1 MAEKNFLSWVGFKGE
16 EETAAPS
23 ENAVERIRQ
32 LESQLADLRSRRD
45 ITSLTKEEFEILA
58 TETAMSIIRTAQ
70 QRESRAT
77 AQSTKVLGEATARA
91 KETLEG
97 AESKAKAVLS
107 GAESRGRKYLEA
119 AEYEAAQ
126 LRAEAARNAEQI
138 IESKKREAG
147 ALLGNAKREAERIIV
162 EATSEIANYRS
173 WLTTAISESE
183 RLYRIQTQSLS
194 AAESAISQSRARLQ
208 GAFEKLASLQSDI
221 HGNLTPDNRPRHRA
235 FVQGAALARA
245 EVDLDSDSGADIP
258 EVPSGP
264 ARTQKPAARTI
275 KKRPA
280 PSKIAKKPAAK
291 KRK

>member
-1 MAEKNFLSWVGFKGE
+1 MSEKNFLSWVGFKGE
-16 EETAAPS
+16 EETAPS
-23 ENAVERIRQ
+23 QNAVERIRQ
-32 LESQLADLRSRRD
+32 LEAQIADLRSRRD

-77 AQSTKVLGEATARA
+77 STSTKMMSEATARA
-91 KETLEG
+91 KEMLEA
-97 AESKAKAVLS
+97 AENKAKSVLA

-119 AEYEAAQ
+119 AEADAAQ
-126 LRAEAARNAEQI
+126 LRAEAARNAEQL

-194 AAESAISQSRARLQ
+194 AAESAIAQSRARLQ

-221 HGNLTPDNRPRHRA
+221 DGNLTSDNRPRHRTFA
-235 FVQGAALARA
+235 QGSALSRA
-245 EVDLDSDSGADIP
+245 NAELDSGDEIP
-258 EVPSGP
+258 EVPS
-264 ARTQKPAARTI
+264 RTQSSVPSSSTRASS
-275 KKRPA
+275 KRPA
-280 PSKIAKKPAAK
+280 TRKIAKKSAAK

>member
-1 MAEKNFLSWVGFKGE
+1 MSEKNFLSWVGFKGE
-16 EETAAPS
+16 EEAAAPS
-23 ENAVERIRQ
+23 GNAVERIRQ
-32 LESQLADLRSRRD
+32 LESQIADLRSRRD

-77 AQSTKVLGEATARA
+77 SQSTKMLSEATARA
-91 KETLEG
+91 TETLEG
-97 AESKAKAVLS
+97 AENKAKSILS

-119 AEYEAAQ
+119 AETDAAQ
-126 LRAEAARNAEQI
+126 LRAEAARNAEQL

-221 HGNLTPDNRPRHRA
+221 DGNLTPDNRPRHRA
-235 FVQGAALARA
+235 FVQGAALSRA
-245 EVDLDSDSGADIP
+245 EADLDSNDEIP
-258 EVPSGP
+258 EVPSRTP
-264 ARTQKPAARTI
+264 ARAV
-275 KKRPA
+275 KKSA
-280 PSKIAKKPAAK
+280 PRKVAKKSAAK

>member
-1 MAEKNFLSWVGFKGE
+1 MSEKNFLSWVGFKGE
-16 EETAAPS
+16 EETAPS
-23 ENAVERIRQ
+23 GNSVERIRQ
-32 LESQLADLRSRRD
+32 LESQIADLRSRRD

-58 TETAMSIIRTAQ
+58 TETAMAIIRTAQ

-77 AQSTKVLGEATARA
+77 AESTKMLSEATARA

-97 AESKAKAVLS
+97 AENKAKSILS

-119 AEYEAAQ
+119 AETEAAE
-126 LRAEAARNAEQI
+126 LRAEAARNAEQLM
-138 IESKKREAG
+138 ESKKREAG

-194 AAESAISQSRARLQ
+194 AAESAIAQSRARLQ

-221 HGNLTPDNRPRHRA
+221 DGNLTPDNRPRHRA
-235 FVQGAALARA
+235 FVQGAALSRA
-245 EVDLDSDSGADIP
+245 AAELDSNDEIP
-258 EVPSGP
+258 EVPSRTP
-264 ARTQKPAARTI
+264 ARA
-275 KKRPA
+275 
-280 PSKIAKKPAAK
+280 AKKSSPRKVAKKSAAK

>member
-1 MAEKNFLSWVGFKGE
+1 MSEKNFLSWVGFKGDE
-16 EETAAPS
+16 EQAPS

-32 LESQLADLRSRRD
+32 LESQLSDLRSRRD

-77 AQSTKVLGEATARA
+77 AQSTKMLSEASARA
-91 KETLEG
+91 KEALEG
-97 AESKAKAVLS
+97 AESKAKAILS
-107 GAESRGRKYLEA
+107 GAENRGRKYLEA
-119 AEYEAAQ
+119 AESDAAQ
-126 LRAEAARNAEQI
+126 LRAEAARSAEQL

-147 ALLGNAKREAERIIV
+147 ALLANAKREAERIIV

-194 AAESAISQSRARLQ
+194 AAESAIAQSRARLQ

-221 HGNLTPDNRPRHRA
+221 DGNLTADNRPRYRA
-235 FVQGAALARA
+235 FAQGAALARA
-245 EVDLDSDSGADIP
+245 EAEIASESEIP
-258 EVPSGP
+258 EVPSRATKP
-264 ARTQKPAARTI
+264 ATRTANKRPAAR
-275 KKRPA
+275 KV
-280 PSKIAKKPAAK
+280 AKKSAAK

>member
-1 MAEKNFLSWVGFKGE
+1 MGSTMSEKNFLSWVGFKGE
-16 EETAAPS
+16 EEAAPS
-23 ENAVERIRQ
+23 GNAVERIRQ
-32 LESQLADLRSRRD
+32 LESQIADLRSRRD
-45 ITSLTKEEFEILA
+45 ITSLTREEFEILA

-77 AQSTKVLGEATARA
+77 SQSTKMLSEATARA

-97 AESKAKAVLS
+97 AENKAKSILT

-119 AEYEAAQ
+119 AESDAAE
-126 LRAEAARNAEQI
+126 LRAEAARNAEQL

-208 GAFEKLASLQSDI
+208 GAFEKLATLQNDI
-221 HGNLTPDNRPRHRA
+221 DGNLTPDNRPRHRT
-235 FVQGAALARA
+235 FVQGTQLSRA
-245 EVDLDSDSGADIP
+245 NAELGSDDEIP
-258 EVPSGP
+258 EVPSRTP
-264 ARTQKPAARTI
+264 ARAV
-275 KKRPA
+275 KKTPA
-280 PSKIAKKPAAK
+280 PRKAAKKSAAK

>member
-1 MAEKNFLSWVGFKGE
+1 MSEKNFLSWVGFKGE
-16 EETAAPS
+16 EEAAAPS
-23 ENAVERIRQ
+23 GNAVERIRQ
-32 LESQLADLRSRRD
+32 LESQIADLRSRRD

-70 QRESRAT
+70 QREARAT
-77 AQSTKVLGEATARA
+77 AQSTKMLSEATARA

-97 AESKAKAVLS
+97 AENKAKSILS

-119 AEYEAAQ
+119 AETDAAQ
-126 LRAEAARNAEQI
+126 LRAEAARNAEQLM
-138 IESKKREAG
+138 ESKKREAG

-221 HGNLTPDNRPRHRA
+221 DGNLTADNRPRHRA
-235 FVQGAALARA
+235 FAQGAALARA
-245 EVDLDSDSGADIP
+245 EAELDSNDEIP
-258 EVPSGP
+258 EVPSRAAASP
-264 ARTQKPAARTI
+264 TRAAKKKPAPRKVV
-275 KKRPA
+275 KK
-280 PSKIAKKPAAK
+280 SAAK